1 MKAIERRQA
10 ILEYLCDVRKTTLIN
25 IQQEFSI
32 SRSTAKRD
40 VFELSLSYPINAQQ
54 GNNGGV
60 SVAEDYYL
68 GKSYLSKDQQ
78 SLLERLIEQVDA
90 GQRIILK
97 SIIKKFGK
105 KTIS

>member
-78 SLLERLIEQVDA
+78 SLLERLVDQVDPD
-90 GQRIILK
+90 QKIILK

>member
-54 GNNGGV
+54 GNNGG
-60 SVAEDYYL
+60 YPL
-68 GKSYLSKDQQ
+68 PK
-78 SLLERLIEQVDA
+78 
-90 GQRIILK
+90 II
-97 SIIKKFGK
+97 I
-105 KTIS
+105 

>member
-78 SLLERLIEQVDA
+78 SLLERLVDQVDLD
-90 GQRIILK
+90 QKIILK